1 MCVVHLRIRSMQP
14 HALKI
19 HWQKKPSYTSGLASV
34 LFFWLSIFPLVPQS
48 LGRQNPEPAGHV
60 QGTAFVQDSKGQSY
74 IANAKVT
81 LKTATVIETET
92 DESGKFEFRSVPPGS
107 YILEAAVPGLLASQ
121 AVTVEM
127 GKVAEI
133 SLELK
138 PSAVQDSV
146 TVTGNANENAP
157 TSASP
162 SGTVTASSLRN
173 APNVDD
179 RAESILPTLPGVV
192 RGPDGRINLKG
203 ARSTQS
209 GALVNSANATDPA
222 TGNPG
227 IAVPIDVV
235 SSVQVISNPYDPQY
249 GKLTGAVSALETKTS
264 SFEGFHASI
273 QNFMPRARVRDGT
286 ICGIGSATPRV
297 TFTGP
302 IWTDHIAFTQSLEY
316 RFVRTP
322 VNSLPPFQRDT
333 TLTSVNSYT
342 QFDFNITPKQTATVS
357 VVVYPQRL
365 QYLGLNTFTP
375 QPSTSDYHQ
384 RGYQL
389 YGQHRYLTGNESL
402 LTSQFTYKTFDV
414 DITPAGSG
422 PYQLLVETTEG
433 GFFNSQKRRASRF
446 DWEEMYQFAPRHFL
460 GTHQWHVGLEYA
472 YSSYSGV
479 QSFSPVEIQG
489 AEGRPI
495 ERITFTDGGHANVTQ
510 HEVTWFAADQWTVSP
525 RLLLDLGLR
534 FDSDTVTSSVHAAP
548 RVGFQLALTRSG
560 RTMLRGGIGEFYDR
574 VPLMIPAFQW
584 FPERTVFLLDPVGQA
599 TRSTA
604 YTNKILGSLRNP
616 RSTAWNLALSQ
627 KVSSSLLLQV
637 AYEQRNTAKD
647 FVVSTA
653 DGPAGTGLV
662 TLSNNGGQSY
672 KELQVTGRYQ
682 FRKHFINASYV
693 RSRAYGDLNDF
704 FQFYGNVA
712 KPVIQP
718 NGQGRLPFD
727 APNRF
732 LLSGEIHGPWKLVFV
747 PVYDLHSGFPYSVQ
761 NEFREYVGPRNTRRY
776 PQFSSFDL
784 QVSRPLSIPMGGD
797 RRLKTRVG
805 LAAFNLFNQFNPRDV
820 QNIEQSARFGGFFN
834 NAWREYR
841 GKFVVEF

>member
-1 MCVVHLRIRSMQP
+1 LRITSMQL
-14 HALKI
+14 HAVKTNR
-19 HWQKKPSYTSGLASV
+19 QKGPSYTSGIAMLLLLWFSV
-34 LFFWLSIFPLVPQS
+34 LQLVPQS
-48 LGRQNPEPAGHV
+48 RGQQNPEPTGQLRGA
-60 QGTAFVQDSKGQSY
+60 AFIQDSNGQSY

-81 LKTATVIETET
+81 LQTATAIETET
-92 DESGKFEFRSVPPGS
+92 DESGKFEFRDVPPGT
-107 YILEAAVPGLLASQ
+107 YVVEAAVPGLRGSQ
-121 AVTVEM
+121 DVTVEM

-138 PSAVQDSV
+138 PLAVQDSV
-146 TVTGNANENAP
+146 TVTANANENET

-162 SGTVTASSLRN
+162 SGTVTASTLRN
-173 APNVDD
+173 APNIED

-227 IAVPIDVV
+227 MALPIDVV
-235 SSVQVISNPYDPQY
+235 ASVQVISNPYDPQY
-249 GKLTGAVSALETKTS
+249 GKLTGAVSTLETKTS
-264 SFEGFHASI
+264 NFKGFHASI
-273 QNFMPRARVRDGT
+273 QNFIPRARVRDGA
-286 ICGIGSATPRV
+286 IFGIGSATPRL

-302 IWTDHIAFTQSLEY
+302 LLANRIAFTQSLEY

-333 TLTSVNSYT
+333 TLESFNSYT
-342 QFDFNITPKQTATVS
+342 QFDFNLTPKQTATVS

-375 QPSTSDYHQ
+375 QLSTSDYHQ

-402 LTSQFTYKTFDV
+402 LTSQFSYKTFDV

-422 PYQLLVETTEG
+422 PYQLLLETTEG

-446 DWEEMYQFAPRHFL
+446 DWEEMYQFNPRHFL

-479 QSFSPVEIQG
+479 QSFFPVEILGAQG
-489 AEGRPI
+489 TPI
-495 ERITFTDGGHANVTQ
+495 ERITFGNGGHAYVTQ
-510 HEVTWFAADQWTVSP
+510 HEVTWFAADQWTVSR

-584 FPERTVFLLDPVGQA
+584 FPERTVFILDPASQVV
-599 TRSTA
+599 RSTA

-616 RSTAWNLALSQ
+616 RSTAWNLALSH
-627 KVSSSLLLQV
+627 KVSSGLLLQV
-637 AYEQRNTAKD
+637 AYEQRNTAND
-647 FVVSTA
+647 FVVSTV

-732 LLSGEIHGPWKLVFV
+732 LLTGELQGPWKLKFV
-747 PVYDLHSGFPYSVQ
+747 PVYDLHTGFPYSVQ
-761 NEFREYVGPRNTRRY
+761 NELREYVGPRNTRRY
-776 PQFSSFDL
+776 RQFSSFDL
-784 QVSRPLSIPMGGD
+784 QVSRPLSIPLGGD

-820 QNIEQSARFGGFFN
+820 QNIEESARFGGFFN
-834 NAWREYR
+834 NSWREYR
-841 GKFVVEF
+841 GKFTVEF

>member
-1 MCVVHLRIRSMQP
+1 MLLLLWI
-14 HALKI
+14 
-19 HWQKKPSYTSGLASV
+19 SV
-34 LFFWLSIFPLVPQS
+34 LQLVPQS
-48 LGRQNPEPAGHV
+48 RGQQNPESTGQLRGA
-60 QGTAFVQDSKGQSY
+60 AFIRDSNGQSY
-74 IANAKVT
+74 IANAKVI
-81 LKTATVIETET
+81 LQTAVVMETET
-92 DESGKFEFRSVPPGS
+92 DESGKFEFRDVPLGT
-107 YILEAAVPGLLASQ
+107 YVIEAAIPGLLASQ
-121 AVTVEM
+121 VVTVEA
-127 GKVAEI
+127 GKPVEI

-146 TVTGNANENAP
+146 TVTANANENET

-162 SGTVTASSLRN
+162 SGTVTASTLRN
-173 APNVDD
+173 APNIDD

-235 SSVQVISNPYDPQY
+235 ASVQVISNPYDPQY
-249 GKLTGAVSALETKTS
+249 GKLTGAVSTLETKTS
-264 SFEGFHASI
+264 NFEGFHASI
-273 QNFMPRARVRDGT
+273 QNFMPRARMRDGA
-286 ICGIGSATPRV
+286 IFGIGSATPRV
-297 TFTGP
+297 TFTAP
-302 IWTDHIAFTQSLEY
+302 LVHDRIAFTQSLEY

-333 TLTSVNSYT
+333 TLQSFNSYT
-342 QFDFNITPKQTATVS
+342 QFDFNLTPKQTATVS

-402 LTSQFTYKTFDV
+402 LTSQFSYKTFDV

-422 PYQLLVETTEG
+422 PYQLLLETTEG

-446 DWEEMYQFAPRHFL
+446 DWEETYQFNPRHFL

-472 YSSYSGV
+472 YSSYSGI
-479 QSFSPVEIQG
+479 QSSLPVEIQG
-489 AEGRPI
+489 AEGTPI
-495 ERITFTDGGHANVTQ
+495 ERITFGNGGHAYVTQ

-584 FPERTVFLLDPVGQA
+584 FPERTVFILDPASQVV
-599 TRSTA
+599 RSTA

-616 RSTAWNLALSQ
+616 RSTAWNLALSH
-627 KVSSSLLLQV
+627 KVSTGLLLQV
-637 AYEQRNTAKD
+637 A
-647 FVVSTA
+647 
-653 DGPAGTGLV
+653 
-662 TLSNNGGQSY
+662 
-672 KELQVTGRYQ
+672 
-682 FRKHFINASYV
+682 
-693 RSRAYGDLNDF
+693 
-704 FQFYGNVA
+704 
-712 KPVIQP
+712 
-718 NGQGRLPFD
+718 
-727 APNRF
+727 
-732 LLSGEIHGPWKLVFV
+732 
-747 PVYDLHSGFPYSVQ
+747 
-761 NEFREYVGPRNTRRY
+761 
-776 PQFSSFDL
+776 
-784 QVSRPLSIPMGGD
+784 
-797 RRLKTRVG
+797 
-805 LAAFNLFNQFNPRDV
+805 
-820 QNIEQSARFGGFFN
+820 
-834 NAWREYR
+834 
-841 GKFVVEF
+841 

>member
-1 MCVVHLRIRSMQP
+1 MQL
-14 HALKI
+14 HAVKI
-19 HWQKKPSYTSGLASV
+19 QWQKKSSYTSGLASV
-34 LFFWLSIFPLVPQS
+34 LFFWLSIFQLVPQS
-48 LGRQNPEPAGHV
+48 LGRQNPEPAG
-60 QGTAFVQDSKGQSY
+60 QLRGTAFIRDSNGQSY

-81 LKTATVIETET
+81 LQTAAVMETET
-92 DESGKFEFRSVPPGS
+92 DESGKFEFRDVPPGT
-107 YILEAAVPGLLASQ
+107 YIIEAAVQGLLASD
-121 AVTVEM
+121 AVTIEM
-127 GKVAEI
+127 GKSAEI

-138 PSAVQDSV
+138 PSAVQDSI
-146 TVTGNANENAP
+146 TVTANANENET

-173 APNVDD
+173 APNIDD

-235 SSVQVISNPYDPQY
+235 SSVQVISNPYDAQY
-249 GKLTGAVSALETKTS
+249 GKLTGAVSTLETKTS
-264 SFEGFHASI
+264 NFEKFHASI
-273 QNFMPRARVRDGT
+273 QNFMPRARVRDGSVF
-286 ICGIGSATPRV
+286 GVGSATPRV

-302 IWTDHIAFTQSLEY
+302 LWADHIAVTQSLEY

-333 TLTSVNSYT
+333 TLVSFNSYT
-342 QFDFNITPKQTATVS
+342 QFDFNLTPKQNATVS
-357 VVVYPQRL
+357 EVVYPQRL

-389 YGQHRYLTGNESL
+389 YGQHRYLTGNESV
-402 LTSQFTYKTFDV
+402 LTSQFSYKSFDV

-422 PYQLLVETTEG
+422 PYQLLLETTEG
-433 GFFNSQKRRASRF
+433 GFFDSQRRRASRF

-460 GTHQWHVGLEYA
+460 GTHHWHVGLEYA
-472 YSSYSGV
+472 NSSYSGV
-479 QSFSPVEIQG
+479 QSFSPAEIQG
-489 AEGRPI
+489 AEGAPI
-495 ERITFTDGGHANVTQ
+495 ERVNFTGGGHANVTQ
-510 HEVTWFAADQWTVSP
+510 HEATWFAADQWTVSP

-534 FDSDTVTSSVHAAP
+534 FDSDTLTSSVHAAP
-548 RVGFQLALTRSG
+548 RFGFQLALTRSG

-584 FPERTVFLLDPVGQA
+584 LPERTVFILDPAGQV
-599 TRSTA
+599 TSSTA
-604 YTNKILGSLRNP
+604 YTNKILGGLRNP
-616 RSTAWNLALSQ
+616 RSTAWNLALSH
-627 KVSSSLLLQV
+627 KVSSALLLQV
-637 AYEQRNTAKD
+637 AYEQRNTAND
-647 FVVSTA
+647 FVVSTV
-653 DGPAGTGLV
+653 DGPADTGLV

-682 FRKHFINASYV
+682 FRKHFFNASYV

-704 FQFYGNVA
+704 FQFFGNVP

-718 NGQGRLPFD
+718 DGQGRLSFD

-732 LLSGEIHGPWKLVFV
+732 LFSGEFHAPWKLIFAPVF
-747 PVYDLHSGFPYSVQ
+747 DLHTGFPYSVQ
-761 NEFREYVGPRNTRRY
+761 DEFREYVGPRNKRRY

-784 QVSRPLSIPMGGD
+784 QVSRPLSIPLGGD
-797 RRLKTRVG
+797 RRLKTREG
-805 LAAFNLFNQFNPRDV
+805 LAVFNLFNQFNPRDV
-820 QNIEQSARFGGFFN
+820 QNIEESARFGGFFN
-834 NAWREYR
+834 NSWREYR
-841 GKFVVEF
+841 GKFTVEF

>member
-1 MCVVHLRIRSMQP
+1 MQP
-14 HALKI
+14 HAVKI
-19 HWQKKPSYTSGLASV
+19 HWQKKSSYTSGLASV
-34 LFFWLSIFPLVPQS
+34 LFFWLSIVQLVPQS
-48 LGRQNPEPAGHV
+48 LGRQNPGPAGEV

-74 IANAKVT
+74 IANAKMT
-81 LKTATVIETET
+81 LKTPFKTATVMETET

-107 YILEAAVPGLLASQ
+107 YILEVAVPGLLASQ

-146 TVTGNANENAP
+146 TVTANAKENAS

-173 APNVDD
+173 APNIDD

-249 GKLTGAVSALETKTS
+249 GKLTGAVSTLETKTS
-264 SFEGFHASI
+264 NFEGFHASI

-286 ICGIGSATPRV
+286 IFGIGSATPRV

-402 LTSQFTYKTFDV
+402 LTSQFSYKTFDV

-422 PYQLLVETTEG
+422 PYQLLLETTEG

-460 GTHQWHVGLEYA
+460 GTHQYHVGLEYA

-479 QSFSPVEIQG
+479 QSFFPVEIQG

-495 ERITFTDGGHANVTQ
+495 ERITFTGGAHAYVTQ
-510 HEVTWFAADQWTVSP
+510 HEVTWFAADQWTVSS
-525 RLLLDLGLR
+525 RLLLDIGLR

-584 FPERTVFLLDPVGQA
+584 FPERTVFLLDPVGQV
-599 TRSTA
+599 TRSTP

-616 RSTAWNLALSQ
+616 QSTAWNLALSQ

-647 FVVSTA
+647 FVVSTV
-653 DGPAGTGLV
+653 DGSAGTGLV

-672 KELQVTGRYQ
+672 KELQLTGRYQ

-732 LLSGEIHGPWKLVFV
+732 LLSGEIQGPWKLAFV
-747 PVYDLHSGFPYSVQ
+747 PVYDLHTGFPYSLQ
-761 NEFREYVGPRNTRRY
+761 NEFREYVGPRNTHRY

-784 QVSRPLSIPMGGD
+784 QVSRPLSIPMGGE

-805 LAAFNLFNQFNPRDV
+805 LAVFNLFNQFNPRDV
-820 QNIEQSARFGGFFN
+820 QNIEESARFGGFFN

>member
-1 MCVVHLRIRSMQP
+1 MQP
-14 HALKI
+14 HAVKTNG
-19 HWQKKPSYTSGLASV
+19 QTKSSYTSGIAML
-34 LFFWLSIFPLVPQS
+34 LFFWFSILQFVPQS
-48 LGRQNPEPAGHV
+48 RGQQNPGPAG
-60 QGTAFVQDSKGQSY
+60 QLRGAAFIRDSNGQSY

-81 LKTATVIETET
+81 LQTAALMETET
-92 DESGKFEFRSVPPGS
+92 NESGKFEFRDVPPGT
-107 YILEAAVPGLLASQ
+107 YIVEAAVPGLLASQ
-121 AVTVEM
+121 DVTVEM
-127 GKVAEI
+127 GKVTEI

-138 PSAVQDSV
+138 PSTVQDSV
-146 TVTGNANENAP
+146 TVTANESET
-157 TSASP
+157 TSSSP
-162 SGTVTASSLRN
+162 SQTVTASTLRN
-173 APNVDD
+173 APNIDD
-179 RAESILPTLPGVV
+179 RAESILPTLPGVM
-192 RGPDGRINLKG
+192 RGPDGRINMKG

-222 TGNPG
+222 TGSPG
-227 IAVPIDVV
+227 MAVPIDVV

-249 GKLTGAVSALETKTS
+249 GKLTGAVASLETKTS
-264 SFEGFHASI
+264 DFEKFHASI
-273 QNFMPRARVRDGT
+273 QNFIPRVRVRDGSVF
-286 ICGIGSATPRV
+286 GVGSATPRV

-302 IWTDHIAFTQSLEY
+302 LWADHIAFTQSLEY

-333 TLTSVNSYT
+333 TLVGVNSYT
-342 QFDFNITPKQTATVS
+342 QFDFNLTPKQTATIS
-357 VVVYPQRL
+357 LSVYPQRL
-365 QYLGLNTFTP
+365 QYMGLNTFTP
-375 QPSTSDYHQ
+375 QRSTSDYHQ

-389 YGQHRYLTGNESL
+389 YGQHRYLTGNESV
-402 LTSQFTYKTFDV
+402 LTSQFSYKTFDV
-414 DITPAGSG
+414 DLTPAGSG
-422 PYQLLVETTEG
+422 PYQLMLETTEG
-433 GFFNSQKRRASRF
+433 GFFDSQKRRASRF

-460 GTHQWHVGLEYA
+460 GTHHWHIGLEYA
-472 YSSYSGV
+472 NSSYSGH

-489 AEGRPI
+489 SNGTPI
-495 ERITFTDGGHANVTQ
+495 ERISFTGGSRADVSQ

-525 RLLLDLGLR
+525 RLLLDVGLR

-584 FPERTVFLLDPVGQA
+584 LPERTVFILDPAGQV
-599 TRSTA
+599 TSSTA
-604 YTNKILGSLRNP
+604 YTNKILGGLRNP

-627 KVSSSLLLQV
+627 KVSSRLLLQMG
-637 AYEQRNTAKD
+637 YEQRNTAKD
-647 FVVSTA
+647 FVVSTV
-653 DGPAGTGLV
+653 DGPAGAGLV

-704 FQFYGNVA
+704 FQFFGNVP

-718 NGQGRLPFD
+718 DGQGRLSFD

-732 LLSGEIHGPWKLVFV
+732 LFSGEFHAPWKLVFA
-747 PVYDLHSGFPYSVQ
+747 PVYDLHTGFPYSVQ

-784 QVSRPLSIPMGGD
+784 QVSRPLSIPLGGE

-820 QNIEQSARFGGFFN
+820 QNIEESARFGGFFN

-841 GKFVVEF
+841 GKFTVEF

>member
-1 MCVVHLRIRSMQP
+1 VVVHLRIRSMQP
-14 HALKI
+14 HAVKI
-19 HWQKKPSYTSGLASV
+19 HWQKKSSYTSGLASI
-34 LFFWLSIFPLVPQS
+34 LFFWLSIFQLVPQS
-48 LGRQNPEPAGHV
+48 LGRQNPEPAGQV
-60 QGTAFVQDSKGQSY
+60 QGTVFVQDSKGQSN
-74 IANAKVT
+74 IAKAKVT
-81 LKTATVIETET
+81 LKTAAVMETET

-146 TVTGNANENAP
+146 TVTANANENASTP
-157 TSASP
+157 ASP
-162 SGTVTASSLRN
+162 PGTVTASSLRN
-173 APNVDD
+173 APNIDD

-249 GKLTGAVSALETKTS
+249 GKLTGAVSTLETKTS
-264 SFEGFHASI
+264 NFEGFHASI

-286 ICGIGSATPRV
+286 ISGIGSATPRV

-322 VNSLPPFQRDT
+322 VNSLPP
-333 TLTSVNSYT
+333 Y
-342 QFDFNITPKQTATVS
+342 
-357 VVVYPQRL
+357 
-365 QYLGLNTFTP
+365 
-375 QPSTSDYHQ
+375 Q

-472 YSSYSGV
+472 YSNYGGV

-489 AEGRPI
+489 AKGRPI
-495 ERITFTDGGHANVTQ
+495 ERITFTGGGHAYVTQ

-525 RLLLDLGLR
+525 RLLLDLGVR

-584 FPERTVFLLDPVGQA
+584 FPERTVFLLDPVGQV

-627 KVSSSLLLQV
+627 KVSSSLLLQA

-647 FVVSTA
+647 FVVSTV
-653 DGPAGTGLV
+653 DGSAGTGLV

-672 KELQVTGRYQ
+672 KELQLTGRYQ

-693 RSRAYGDLNDF
+693 HSRAYGDLNDF

-747 PVYDLHSGFPYSVQ
+747 PVYDLHTGFPYSVQ